1 MAHVAY
7 ATRSGAAEDAAAA
20 IADVMREAGHTV
32 DLADLKTKPSCLNAT
47 EPEKRDES
55 LAYNRVAVDK
65 AGPVVASESFPGR
78 FAPKR
83 VNWFPGS
90 PTQVTVVQA
99 VARYVF
105 GEDAPVNGSYDD
117 DTRAVVR
124 TIQQRLGISTPLG
137 EREGWVAF
145 LDGATRG

>member
-32 DLADLKTKPSCLNAT
+32 DLADLKTKPSPLADLVVVGSGVNAA
-47 EPEKRDES
+47 S
-55 LAYNRVAVDK
+55 WY
-65 AGPVVASESFPGR
+65 SESIGWL
-78 FAPKR
+78 A
-83 VNWFPGS
+83 VNS
-90 PTQVTVVQA
+90 AALKET
-99 VARYVF
+99 R
-105 GEDAPVNGSYDD
+105 VNGSYDD